1 MEPAT
6 NPAHIESED
15 ATVLK
20 FGGHI
25 SRDDA
30 LRQALGDGGLADA
43 CAADQHGVVLSAANE
58 RLHHAGDFAL
68 ASDDGVELAVLGKL
82 GQING
87 EPVQRAVAAFG
98 LWVGYAMP
106 AAYLLECLID
116 GFLRNA
122 VFGEQACGG
131 VLRILRQSYQEM
143 LCADVVVLQALGFR
157 LGAIQQATY
166 AWGLVYLVGWLAR
179 LGRLLQYGVKAL
191 AQLRD
196 VGANLREYIGGNALL
211 LFEQCH
217 KHMFGVPLRVEITL
231 YNLLGFVQD
240 LSGCVCEFVRS
251 QNHVIVLT

>member
-1 MEPAT
+1 MPAT
-6 NPAHIESED
+6 
-15 ATVLK
+15 
-20 FGGHI
+20 
-25 SRDDA
+25 
-30 LRQALGDGGLADA
+30 
-43 CAADQHGVVLSAANE
+43 
-58 RLHHAGDFAL
+58 
-68 ASDDGVELAVLGKL
+68 
-82 GQING
+82 
-87 EPVQRAVAAFG
+87 
-98 LWVGYAMP
+98 
-106 AAYLLECLID
+106 YLLERLIY

-131 VLRILRQSYQEM
+131 VLRILRQSDQEV

-157 LGAIQQATY
+157 LCAVQQAAY
-166 AWGLVYLVGWLAR
+166 ARGLVYLVGWLAR

-217 KHMFGVPLRVEITL
+217 KHMFGVPLRVAITL